1 MWLWVWMCEELDLI
15 WDLDVLLFCCFVVC
29 LFCFSCLLAWGVAWA
44 HDRSTNKD
52 VLFVDNFVQKHQT
65 CPRHGFDADRGLCS
79 CYVLVF
85 FSRSSPLSSLHQHL
99 HQHLHP
105 PPQTKRGWTLPRSMN
120 THTLKKRQDK
130 KKKARKPPRSKGMH
144 DPQESTSH
152 CFHDEMLMLNGS
164 CGLGGTKSFFLGK
177 TSIGSVG
184 SGSTWGGLYMASR
197 IFTKDCRSERNRG
210 ERCMKETNKTKQNH
224 MQPNK
229 IKKTNK
235 PTNEDPPYS
244 YPTPNTHTRTHAH
257 TTQKHTFFEPGVE
270 PTTKMRLWRV
280 SI

>member
-1 MWLWVWMCEELDLI
+1 MGLRCFV
-15 WDLDVLLFCCFVVC
+15 VLFCCFVV
-29 LFCFSCLLAWGVAWA
+29 LLYLG
-44 HDRSTNKD
+44 
-52 VLFVDNFVQKHQT
+52 
-65 CPRHGFDADRGLCS
+65 RGLGPRQIDKQS
-79 CYVLVF
+79 CIVCRQFCAKTSNMSKTWVRCRSGTLFLLCFGVF
-85 FSRSSPLSSLHQHL
+85 FSLLSSLL
-99 HQHLHP
+99 APPTSPP

-120 THTLKKRQDK
+120 THTPSKKRQDK
-130 KKKARKPPRSKGMH
+130 KKKSKETSEKH